1 MRIKSLLLLAVLV
14 LSLGLTCC
22 VGVSDYVLIVSAPDN
37 EVSSDVAAQAE
48 DDVVTMRQIADFLMD
63 KKEHYPLSDEF
74 IERYQQTGG
83 GYIDTAKKAGLVV
96 DKQKHEPNQK
106 WHFFESWLNASIE
119 DGTLTW
125 EEDAKSRVYN
135 KLLCPELLLWI
146 YEASGVDPAKVKL
159 AKDAAE
165 QGRAAKISVS
175 TIAKNMRACVPWED
189 IANAVKGYVPT
200 PSVKITPNKLTL
212 TVGEQATVTAALL
225 NADDVTETAVWNI
238 AEGDGL
244 VEITPNGNEATVRAI
259 AKGTAKIKASYGDNL
274 SAECVITVKEQSVTD
289 SIIEGAVKYNLSGTS
304 TAQIK
309 TVEDALAAF
318 SLAGEGGGIVN
329 AITQIAFVYGGGSGG
344 SGENRWSSTD
354 MIKIGTGSNNGS
366 ITIDLNVKVSSIKIT
381 GYVHDS
387 KCAIRVGDSDST
399 DWTDAQGD
407 NKTATVICSDMTVVN
422 KTAVDEGNVSV
433 IEIDFESTSSLTIA
447 TVNTTSKKYP
457 LYITSIEFFVE
468 TK

>member
-1 MRIKSLLLLAVLV
+1 MKIKSLLLLTVLV

-22 VGVSDYVLIVSAPDN
+22 VGADDYVIIESAPDN
-37 EVSSDVAAQAE
+37 SVSSGVAAQAE
-48 DDVVTMRQIADFLMD
+48 EDVVTMRQMADFLMD

-83 GYIDTAKKAGLVV
+83 GYLDTARKVGLTV
-96 DKQKHEPNQK
+96 DKLKHEPNQK

-119 DGTLTW
+119 DGSLTW
-125 EEDAKSRVYN
+125 DADARQRVYIN
-135 KLLCPELLLWI
+135 LQCPELLLWI
-146 YEASGVDPAKVKL
+146 YEASGVDPAKVKQ
-159 AKDAAE
+159 AKDVAE
-165 QGRAAKISVS
+165 QGKVEGKKTIS
-175 TIAKNMRACVPWED
+175 IAKDMRTFVPWED

-200 PSVKITPNKLTL
+200 PSVKITPSKLTL
-212 TVGEQATVTAALL
+212 TVGEQATVAATLL
-225 NADDVTETAVWNI
+225 NAGDVTESAVWNVT
-238 AEGDGL
+238 EGDGL

-259 AKGTAKIKASYGDNL
+259 VKGTAKIKVSYGDNL
-274 SAECVITVKEQSVTD
+274 SAECVVTVKEQSVTD
-289 SIIEGAVKYNLSGTS
+289 PIIEGTVKYNLSGTS
-304 TAQIK
+304 TAQKK

-366 ITIDLNVKVSSIKIT
+366 ITIDLNVRVSGVRIT